1 MRFYCATHS
10 ACGINADG
18 SRVDFPPL
26 PDSVDAGFK
35 SQETTIRAGPG
46 SEGTLVDDTVSLS
59 PTPPSSGTASMIG
72 DAEENKF
79 MDAPAQPLEANVHIV
94 A

>member
-35 SQETTIRAGPG
+35 TAISAGPG
-46 SEGTLVDDTVSLS
+46 SEGTLVDDAVSSS
-59 PTPPSSGTASMIG
+59 PTPPSSGTVSMIG

-79 MDAPAQPLEANVHIV
+79 MDAPAQPLEANMHIV